1 MRVVAAMSGGV
12 DSSVAAALLVEQG
25 YEVIGVTLQIWQARD
40 PGAQARLGGCC
51 SLGAVSDARRVAEL
65 LGIPYYV
72 LNLQEAFRRS
82 VIDDFVRE
90 YARGRTPNPCIVC
103 NREIKFAALLERA
116 RELGADYVASG
127 HYARVA
133 WEPERRRWTL
143 RRGRDPRK
151 DQSYVLYPLGQEQ
164 LAHVLFPLGEMEKAE
179 TRRLAAE
186 LGLPVASKPES
197 QEICFVQDDDYAGFL
212 EQEIPDRFRPGPIV
226 DRAGRRLGTH
236 RGLPRYTVGQR
247 RGLGVAAGEPL
258 YVLEVD
264 AAANRLVV
272 GTAREAERSRFE
284 VAPVTWVSE
293 APPAGDAWQEATV
306 QIRAHAPVRPV
317 RYRLSREDPDR
328 LELELLQPVR
338 AVTPGQS
345 AVLYRGDEVVAGG
358 PILRVLE

>member
-127 HYARVA
+127 HYARVD
-133 WEPERRRWTL
+133 WEPERGRWRL
-143 RRGRDPRK
+143 RRGRDARK
-151 DQSYVLYPLGQEQ
+151 DQSYVLYPLEQEQ
-164 LAHVLFPLGEMEKAE
+164 LAHVLFPLGGMEKAE

-197 QEICFVQDDDYAGFL
+197 QEICFVRDGDYARFL
-212 EQEIPDRFRPGPIV
+212 EEEIPDRFVPGPIV
-226 DRAGRRLGTH
+226 DRQGRVLGRH

-247 RGLGVAAGEPL
+247 RGLGLAAPEPL

-264 AAANRLVV
+264 AGANRLVV
-272 GTAREAERSRFE
+272 GTASEAGRRRFE
-284 VAPVTWVSE
+284 VEPVTWVSE
-293 APPAGDAWQEATV
+293 APPADDGWREATV
-306 QIRAHAPVRPV
+306 QIRAHSPVRAV
-317 RYRLSREDPDR
+317 RYRLAGGDPGR
-328 LELELLQPVR
+328 LELELLEPLR

-358 PILRVLE
+358 PILRVRE